1 MFQSMIQNLIN
12 LSRKKKQLLMVFS
25 DVFIIIF
32 IIFMSLFLR
41 YGFFFLPNIP
51 LIIAFLFAPLIAIP
65 IFIRFG
71 LYREI
76 LRFIGFRSLW
86 AIVQAVTLYAL
97 VFGVFI
103 FLTDIE
109 NTPRSVVLINWL
121 LSIISICSIRM
132 IARWILTDDKNL
144 LYKNVVIYGAGDAGR
159 QLLLALK
166 QSKEYNPVGLIDDS
180 VQIQNQAV
188 NGLRVS
194 PPSDLNDLIINK
206 NVSEILIAMPSI
218 SRLRREEIMN
228 FLESK
233 NVMVRS
239 VPSISELAQG
249 VIKIEDL
256 RKVNIHDLLGRE
268 PVEPDSKLLKTKI
281 IDKVVLVTGAGG
293 SIGAELCR
301 QILVL
306 NPKKII
312 LFDISESTLYQIEQ
326 ELISENVFEIPI
338 VPVLGSVRYYSK
350 LLNIFEFY
358 KVDTIY
364 HAAAYK
370 HVPLVELNPSE
381 GILNNSIGTRNAA
394 EAAIKAKVETF
405 VLISTDKA
413 VRPTNTMGAAKRV
426 AELVVQALAQ
436 ESHNTCFTMVRFGN
450 VLDSSGSVIP
460 LFKKQIKQGGPIT
473 VTDIN
478 VVRFFMTIPEA
489 VELVIQAGAMAEGG
503 DVFILDMGK
512 PILIND
518 LARKMISL
526 SGLQVQDKNNPDGDI
541 EIIYTG
547 LRPGEKLFEELLVS
561 AKSVK
566 TSHPL
571 IMRAEEE
578 MINWAKLKPAL
589 AELEKASNSS
599 DNKEAR
605 KLILKLVPEFL
616 PKSF

>member
-1 MFQSMIQNLIN
+1 MFQSMLKSLVN
-12 LSRKKKQLLMVFS
+12 LSRKKKKLLMVFS

-41 YGFFFLPNIP
+41 YGFFFLPKIS

-86 AIVQAVTLYAL
+86 AIVQAVSLYAL
-97 VFGVFI
+97 VWGVFI
-103 FLTDIE
+103 FLIGIE

-180 VQIQNQAV
+180 VQIQNQAI
-188 NGLRVS
+188 NGISVS

-206 NVSEILIAMPSI
+206 NIAEILIAMPSI
-218 SRLRREEIMN
+218 SRLRRKEIMN

-233 NVMVRS
+233 SVTVRS

-268 PVEPDSKLLKTKI
+268 PIEPNIKLLKTKI
-281 IDKVVLVTGAGG
+281 TDKVVLVTGAGG

-381 GILNNSIGTRNAA
+381 GILNNSIGTRNVA

-426 AELVVQALAQ
+426 AELVVQALAK

-473 VTDIN
+473 VTDIK

-526 SGLQVQDKNNPDGDI
+526 SGLQVQDNNNPDGDI

-605 KLILKLVPEFL
+605 KLIIKLVPEFL

>member
-188 NGLRVS
+188 NGIRVL

-268 PVEPDSKLLKTKI
+268 PVEPNIKLLKTKI

-381 GILNNSIGTRNAA
+381 GILNNSIGTRNVA

-503 DVFILDMGK
+503 DVFILDMG
-512 PILIND
+512 
-518 LARKMISL
+518 S
-526 SGLQVQDKNNPDGDI
+526 Q
-541 EIIYTG
+541 Y
-547 LRPGEKLFEELLVS
+547 
-561 AKSVK
+561 
-566 TSHPL
+566 
-571 IMRAEEE
+571 
-578 MINWAKLKPAL
+578 
-589 AELEKASNSS
+589 
-599 DNKEAR
+599 
-605 KLILKLVPEFL
+605 
-616 PKSF
+616 

>member
-1 MFQSMIQNLIN
+1 
-12 LSRKKKQLLMVFS
+12 
-25 DVFIIIF
+25 
-32 IIFMSLFLR
+32 MSLFLR

-188 NGLRVS
+188 NGIRVL

-268 PVEPDSKLLKTKI
+268 PVEPNIKLLKTKI

-381 GILNNSIGTRNAA
+381 GILNNSIGTRNVA

>member
-188 NGLRVS
+188 NGIRVL

-268 PVEPDSKLLKTKI
+268 PVEPNIKLLKTKI

-381 GILNNSIGTRNAA
+381 GILNNSIGTRNVA

>member
-188 NGLRVS
+188 NGIRVL

-381 GILNNSIGTRNAA
+381 GILNNSIGTRNVA

>member
-1 MFQSMIQNLIN
+1 MFQSMIQNLVN

-188 NGLRVS
+188 NGIRVL

-381 GILNNSIGTRNAA
+381 GILNNSIGTRNVA